1 MSTEN
6 NKDIAKV
13 LSYGVLDVPAEL
25 ELLVKSKITQTD
37 ALPQKSN
44 LGIIAGWV
52 PLTISVLGLIVGIF
66 TSLIMFFPEL
76 SSALQLLDKIFR
88 FILSP
93 SVMVVVLSVLV
104 LILLDSIFEKTIR
117 NAILRLG

>member
-1 MSTEN
+1 MSTRN

-25 ELLVKSKITQTD
+25 ELLVKSKITNAD

-44 LGIIAGWV
+44 LGITAGWFPV
-52 PLTISVLGLIVGIF
+52 TISVLGLIVGIF
-66 TSLIMFFPEL
+66 TSLILFFPEL
-76 SSALQLLDKIFR
+76 SSALQLLLKIFR

-104 LILLDSIFEKTIR
+104 LILLDSIFEKSIR
-117 NAILRLG
+117 NTIIRLG

>member
-1 MSTEN
+1 MSTDN

-13 LSYGVLDVPAEL
+13 LSYGVLNVPAEL
-25 ELLVKSKITQTD
+25 ELLVKSKITNAD
-37 ALPQKSN
+37 ALPLKSN
-44 LGIIAGWV
+44 LGITAGWIPV
-52 PLTISVLGLIVGIF
+52 TISVLGLIVGIF

-76 SSALQLLDKIFR
+76 SSALQFLDKILR

-104 LILLDSIFEKTIR
+104 LILLDSIFEKSIR
-117 NAILRLG
+117 NTIVRLG